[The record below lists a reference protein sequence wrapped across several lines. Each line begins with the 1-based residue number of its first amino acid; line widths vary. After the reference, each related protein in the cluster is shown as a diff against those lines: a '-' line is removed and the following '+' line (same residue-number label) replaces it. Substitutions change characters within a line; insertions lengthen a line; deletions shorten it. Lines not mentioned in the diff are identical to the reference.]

1 MASLR
6 VLRLSECVEV
16 GATRLYIKQY
26 PAVLVLGRRRSGL
39 QISVI
44 TAPPKQ
50 INSSVSFASIA
61 NVTTSTRSYHQK
73 FSAA

>member
-6 VLRLSECVEV
+6 VLRLSERVEV

-50 INSSVSFASIA
+50 INSKCIFCTDRERQHVEL
-61 NVTTSTRSYHQK
+61 
-73 FSAA
+73 